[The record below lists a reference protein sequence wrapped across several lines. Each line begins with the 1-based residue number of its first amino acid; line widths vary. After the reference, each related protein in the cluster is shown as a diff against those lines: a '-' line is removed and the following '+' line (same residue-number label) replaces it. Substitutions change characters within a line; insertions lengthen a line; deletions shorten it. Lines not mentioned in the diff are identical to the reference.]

1 MQGNQSQLVAQAL
14 AQPGPAEAFGG
25 GGVAQP
31 VAQPGVDQDHGGNG
45 APVAFCGDASLRF
58 ACRIVRDHGR
68 RRRDGLVQVDRSVR
82 QLAQDHGLSPGTVQS
97 RLRELDAHGVRC
109 SARPTVI
116 DPGRLDELLS
126 PTTPTPASSAAPGGS
141 DPNDAVSASA
151 PPELDGRTARLLSL
165 AAELT
170 ATDPSMLD
178 IATEIAQRAL
188 TSLAENGR
196 ATSARPA
203 RAESREEPRDSARFI
218 SEEMNEMDD
227 ENQHSSIPSSR
238 EGTSRPRARTSV
250 DESRGSRD
258 DDRLLELVAPLVT
271 ACDDLGLPGVTNLR
285 GLRSALQPFCDEA
298 VAAAVD
304 RLTTEARSGLRTP
317 MGKLVNMAR
326 TRDRAYFSPRSP
338 SSPSATTPA
347 PAEMVTSTRLDAT
360 RTVGDDRADDED
372 VERLPPEEVN
382 KRVAAIRE
390 RLSGSASPGANR

>member
-14 AQPGPAEAFGG
+14 AQPDPTEASVD
-25 GGVAQP
+25 GVAQP
-31 VAQPGVDQDHGGNG
+31 VAQPGVEQDHGGNG

-126 PTTPTPASSAAPGGS
+126 PTTPTSSPAPGSNGR
-141 DPNDAVSASA
+141 NDAASTSTH
-151 PPELDGRTARLLSL
+151 PDLDGRTVRLLSL

-188 TSLAENGR
+188 ISLAETGR

-238 EGTSRPRARTSV
+238 EGASRTRARTSV

-258 DDRLLELVAPLVT
+258 DNRLLELVAPLVT
-271 ACDDLGLPGVTNLR
+271 ACDDLGLPGVTNLP

-338 SSPSATTPA
+338 SPPSSTTPV
-347 PAEMVTSTRLDAT
+347 PVEMVTSARLDAPFN
-360 RTVGDDRADDED
+360 VDDDRAYDED